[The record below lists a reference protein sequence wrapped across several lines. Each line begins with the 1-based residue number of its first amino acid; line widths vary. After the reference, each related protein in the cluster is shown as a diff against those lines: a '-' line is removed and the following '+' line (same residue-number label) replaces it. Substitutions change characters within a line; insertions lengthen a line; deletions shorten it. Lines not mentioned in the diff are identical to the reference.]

1 MGSCRAAVSDAWASG
16 DVTNI
21 GTDRRNTSTGG
32 LLGFAS
38 GPVTRCYATGNVIGY
53 KAVGGIV
60 GVAGAMVFLG
70 FSGLAVGAD
79 AVTISFTPSLRLA
92 LSGLAAAVVTG
103 LLAGLAPAWQA
114 ARTDIVP
121 ALRQA

>member
-1 MGSCRAAVSDAWASG
+1 
-16 DVTNI
+16 
-21 GTDRRNTSTGG
+21 
-32 LLGFAS
+32 
-38 GPVTRCYATGNVIGY
+38 
-53 KAVGGIV
+53 V
-60 GVAGAMVFLG
+60 GVAGAILLLG

-92 LSGLAAAVVTG
+92 LTGLAAAVATG

-114 ARTDIVP
+114 ARSEIVP